1 MMNREVINSVT
12 RIFCDFDGTITRK
25 DSGDDFFRV
34 FGQFEPLHSALMQGE
49 YTVAE
54 YYKQICSTLH
64 ISSPEAIQSFSENCE
79 VDAYFSQ
86 FLEFI
91 QSKNWACTIV
101 SDGFDTYIKPIIA
114 RIGFDDLNISCNVLK
129 HDQYS
134 GNWFPIFPNADERCN
149 CFCASCKM
157 KVVLGSSHPEDMI
170 IYIGDGLSD
179 TCPVHVAD
187 MVFAKGS
194 LASYCNKHGI
204 VHHNWNSFFDILS
217 VLKKRSPVARDI
229 ARKERKKIF
238 IAE

>member
-1 MMNREVINSVT
+1 MNEEVIKPVT

-34 FGQFEPLHSALMQGE
+34 FGQFEQLHSALMQGT

-54 YYKQICSTLH
+54 YYKQICSTLR
-64 ISSPEAIQSFSENCE
+64 IPSQEAVQSFSDNCE
-79 VDAYFSQ
+79 IDAYFTQ
-86 FLEFI
+86 FLEYI

-101 SDGFDTYIKPIIA
+101 SDGFDAYIKQILN
-114 RIGFDDLNISCNVLK
+114 RIDCNDLHISCNALK
-129 HDQYS
+129 QDQYS
-134 GNWFPIFPNADERCN
+134 GEWFPIFPNADERCN

-157 KVVLGSSHPEDMI
+157 KVVLGSSHPDDMI

-194 LASYCNKHGI
+194 LASYCNQHGI
-204 VHHNWNSFFDILS
+204 VHHNWNSFFDIVS
-217 VLKKRSPVARDI
+217 VLKKRSPVSRDI
-229 ARKERKKIF
+229 ARKERNKIF